1 MSYVIRTVT
10 NDDYQALSDLN
21 LAVYEFYM
29 SAAELLDEEES
40 FPAHVKH
47 ARWVA
52 EVDGKLVASGRYFQ
66 HVGRYHPQKFRIE
79 IDVHPEFR
87 GRGIGGALYKQV
99 MAAIAPF
106 DPIAI
111 QTNAR
116 EDWAASFAALAKAG
130 FVEKMRTWENKLDL
144 TTFDPAPFAGTVR
157 KVEEL
162 GYRLVYHKELT
173 GDPGFLHKLYDAV
186 MEIRGDVPATDPST
200 PVPFEHWL
208 KKQVEDKA
216 NWAWLVA
223 VKDGEVA
230 GVTHLQTTDEAEGML
245 HTGLTGV
252 RREHRGTGLA
262 YALKVKSLM
271 DAKAAGFTTVL
282 TWNES
287 NNRRMLAVNERVGFV
302 RQPAWVDFVKTIKE
316 S

>member
-1 MSYVIRTVT
+1 MTYVIRPVT

-21 LAVYEFYM
+21 VAVYEFYM
-29 SAAELLDEEES
+29 SPAELLDEEES
-40 FPAHVKH
+40 FPAHVQH

-52 EVDGKLVASGRYFQ
+52 EAEGKVVASGRYFQ
-66 HVGRYHPQKFRIE
+66 HVGRFHPQKFRME
-79 IDVHPEFR
+79 IDVHPDYR
-87 GRGIGGALYKQV
+87 GRGIGRALYERV
-99 MAAIAPF
+99 MAALAPF
-106 DPIAI
+106 DPIAV

-144 TTFDPAPFAGTVR
+144 TQFDPAPFAETVR
-157 KVEEL
+157 RVEEL
-162 GYRLVYHKELT
+162 GYRLVYHKEMA
-173 GDPGFLHKLYDAV
+173 GDAAFLQKLYDAI
-186 MEIRGDVPATDPST
+186 MEIRSDVPATDPST
-200 PVPFEHWL
+200 PIPFEHWL
-208 KKQVEDKA
+208 TKQVEGETV
-216 NWAWLVA
+216 WAWLVA
-223 VKDGEVA
+223 LKDGEVA
-230 GVTHLQTTDEAEGML
+230 GVTHLLTTDEAEGML

-262 YALKVKSLM
+262 YALKVKSLV

-302 RQPAWVDFVKTIKE
+302 RQPAWVDFVKTLKE
-316 S
+316 Q